1 MLELEFRPIDL
12 VEHARLCVAFRR
24 DTYAC
29 GFGERAEPRF
39 VAENGPNGE
48 QYLAWLRQRLEGF
61 PEGHVH
67 AWHDGRIVGQLEM
80 IAQQK
85 NAPDCGY
92 VNLFYLVP
100 EARGAGFGDGLH
112 DYAVAL
118 ATLYG
123 SQRLRLSVSPSNAR
137 ALRYYAKHGWRPLA
151 QSAGLEDLTLW
162 ELALGS
168 RQH

>member
-1 MLELEFRPIDL
+1 M
-12 VEHARLCVAFRR
+12 CVAFRR

-29 GFGERAEPRF
+29 GFGASGQQRF
-39 VAENGPNGE
+39 ESENGPSGE
-48 QYLAWLRQRLEGF
+48 QYLSWLTQRLAGF

-85 NAPDCGY
+85 NAPRCGY

-100 EARGAGFGDGLH
+100 EARSSGLAAPLH

-123 SQRLRLSVSPSNAR
+123 ADKLQLSVSPSNER
-137 ALRYYAKHGWRPLA
+137 ALRYYAKHGWRSLGPSPNFEHLLLYELLLSSA
-151 QSAGLEDLTLW
+151 PKSTLGEQS
-162 ELALGS
+162 
-168 RQH
+168 

>member
-12 VEHARLCVAFRR
+12 AERAELCVAFRR
-24 DTYAC
+24 DTYVC
-29 GFGERAEPRF
+29 GFGAAAGQRF
-39 VAENGPNGE
+39 TSENGANGE
-48 QYLAWLRQRLEGF
+48 QYLSWLTQRLEGF

-67 AWHDGRIVGQLEM
+67 AWHDGRVVGQLEM

-85 NAPDCGY
+85 NAPSCGY

-100 EARGAGFGDGLH
+100 EARGSGFGAQLN

-123 SQRLRLSVSPSNAR
+123 SDRLRLSVSPSNAR
-137 ALRYYAKHGWRPLA
+137 ALRFYAKHGWRSLGP
-151 QSAGLEDLTLW
+151 SSGFDHLELW
-162 ELALGS
+162 ELALT
-168 RQH
+168 